1 MCNIALSFTG
11 LPMTVNSSN
20 LGYSAPYCP
29 TVQLFDFSP
38 LCVFTSLNCTWQW
51 VEGKA
56 GLVLHIAPTVRHL
69 LPLAQISP
77 YKYTLMRRRTQIKRT
92 MMNMM
97 MWMVSSEWWI
107 YRGQLGPRKFL
118 KIQIR
123 SFVTEESRWQNICDF
138 CILSF
143 FNPWFIH
150 QPLPPLQPVS
160 PTSIWLPT
168 VSPVSLIFLF

>member
-1 MCNIALSFTG
+1 MFNIALSFTG

-20 LGYSAPYCP
+20 LGYCSIFYWRNISWLHSTALDFSWQWLAVTCVSAPYCS

-77 YKYTLMRRRTQIKRT
+77 YKYTLMRRRTQMKRT
-92 MMNMM
+92 KMIMM

-123 SFVTEESRWQNICDF
+123 
-138 CILSF
+138 
-143 FNPWFIH
+143 
-150 QPLPPLQPVS
+150 
-160 PTSIWLPT
+160 
-168 VSPVSLIFLF
+168 